1 MIYPQKLP
9 EGKYQ
14 SKDKIKYFLSF
25 KYSRLENLRKRV
37 SSHINFDI
45 FLSRLVIDFEQ
56 NWS

>member
-1 MIYPQKLP
+1 MIYPQELP

-25 KYSRLENLRKRV
+25 KYSRLENPRKRV

-56 NWS
+56 N

>member
-14 SKDKIKYFLSF
+14 SKDKIKYFFLSS
-25 KYSRLENLRKRV
+25 KYSHLENLRKRV

-45 FLSRLVIDFEQ
+45 FLSRLIIDFEQ
-56 NWS
+56 N

>member
-37 SSHINFDI
+37 SSHINFYI

-56 NWS
+56 N